1 MLYPQT
7 FIEELKQRADI
18 MRVVE
23 GYVPLKKKG
32 QNWWAPCP
40 FHQEKT
46 ASFSVNPGKGMFK
59 CFGCGKGGNVFTFVM
74 ELEGLSFPEAV
85 KVVADKAGVTLP
97 APVDGRDYEQSK
109 KAADERKRIAEEVIQ
124 LNSWATEFWENH
136 LQDAKAKHARDYLE
150 QRGVSEETIKA
161 FRLGYSPD
169 SWDALKS
176 YLKEMGAGE
185 KQIEI
190 SGLVSVNEEKERVF
204 DRFRG
209 RIMFPVLDVN
219 GRPIAFGAR
228 AMGSDEPKYLNSP
241 ETPAYTKGNHLYGL
255 FQAREEIRKKKF
267 AILVEG
273 YLDLITPVQNGVKN
287 CVASLGTAFTEAQG
301 KLLGRFARK
310 VVVNYDGD
318 SAGVKAARRA
328 IETLLAEDFEIKI
341 LVLPDGSDP
350 DEFIQANGVEAYN
363 KYRGQAAPHLQFVL
377 EQAVREKNLGVPKHK
392 AEAIEEIMPVLCA
405 VRNPTE
411 QRESFDQAMSFM
423 RVDDESLRGDLW
435 KTVKAGTRPDTSG
448 MKRQIARASKAQ
460 PTVAEQQLLELL
472 VHDEELRKIILPSLE
487 ETDYHALASASVFHA
502 LIEADK
508 RSLEITA
515 ESLAA
520 LMAEDDADDARAEEL
535 LPLLWMST
543 AHRGE
548 GESIDEVLAEAER
561 CVISLRYD
569 AIDNR
574 IKEISRELSIAEQ
587 QGNSQLFNKL
597 VTEQIELERSR
608 LELTSVK
615 LSWDMTRI

>member
-46 ASFSVNPGKGMFK
+46 ASFSVSPGKGMYK

-85 KVVADKAGVTLP
+85 KVVAEKAGVPLP
-97 APVDGRDYEQSK
+97 EPVDGRDYEQSK
-109 KAADERKRIAEEVIQ
+109 KAADERKRVAAEVIQ
-124 LNSWATEFWENH
+124 LNEWAVEFWQNH
-136 LQDAKAKHARDYLE
+136 LQEKSAKAARKYLE
-150 QRGVSEETIKA
+150 ERQMSEETIAA
-161 FRLGYSPD
+161 FKLGYAPE

-176 YLKEMGAGE
+176 YLKEKGAGD

-190 SGLVSVNEEKERVF
+190 SGLVGVNEEKERVY

-219 GRPIAFGAR
+219 GKPIAFGAR
-228 AMGSDEPKYLNSP
+228 AMGKDEPKYLNSP

-267 AILVEG
+267 VILVEG
-273 YLDLITPVQNGVKN
+273 YFDLITPFQNGVKN
-287 CVASLGTAFTEAQG
+287 LVASSGTAFTEAQA

-328 IETLLAEDFEIKI
+328 IETLLAEDFEIKV
-341 LVLPDGSDP
+341 LVLPEGSDP
-350 DEFIQANGVEAYN
+350 DEFINSNGVEAYN
-363 KYRGQAAPHLQFVL
+363 KHRGQAAPHLQFVL
-377 EQAVREKNLGVPKHK
+377 EQAVRDKSLGVPRHK
-392 AEAIEEIMPVLCA
+392 VAAIEDVMPVLCA

-411 QRESFDQAMSFM
+411 QRESFDQAMSFL
-423 RVDDESLRGDLW
+423 RVDDEALRSDLW
-435 KTVKAGTRPDTSG
+435 KTVRAGSRPDASG
-448 MKRQIARASKAQ
+448 MKRQIARAAKTR
-460 PTVAEQQLLELL
+460 PTVAEQQLLEML
-472 VHDEELRKIILPSLE
+472 VHDDELRKHILPMLE
-487 ETDYHALASASVFHA
+487 ETDYEALASAAIFHA

-508 RSLEITA
+508 RSLEMTA
-515 ESLAA
+515 GNLSSLLEEDIQAQE
-520 LMAEDDADDARAEEL
+520 MA
-535 LPLLWMST
+535 PLLFLNPPP
-543 AHRGE
+543 RGE
-548 GESIDEVLAEAER
+548 GEPIDELQAKAEDRVAA
-561 CVISLRYD
+561 LRFQ
-569 AIDNR
+569 AIENR
-574 IKEISRELSIAEQ
+574 IEEIKRESKFAEQ
-587 QGNSQLFNKL
+587 QGNWELFNQLTFQQLKL
-597 VTEQIELERSR
+597 EETR
-608 LELTSVK
+608 LALRGIK
-615 LSWDMTRI
+615 LSWNETKA

>member
-46 ASFSVNPGKGMFK
+46 ASFSVNPGKGMYK

-85 KVVADKAGVTLP
+85 KVVAEKAGVPLP
-97 APVDGRDYEQSK
+97 DPVDGRDYEQTK
-109 KAADERKRIAEEVIQ
+109 KAADERKRIAAEVVQ
-124 LNSWATEFWENH
+124 LNEWAVEFWQNH
-136 LQDAKAKHARDYLE
+136 LQDKKAKAARKYLE
-150 QRGVSEETIKA
+150 ERGMLEETVAA
-161 FRLGYSPD
+161 FKLGYAPE

-176 YLKEMGAGE
+176 YLKEKGAGD

-190 SGLVSVNEEKERVF
+190 SGLVGVNEEKERVY

-209 RIMFPVLDVN
+209 RIMFPVLDVD
-219 GRPIAFGAR
+219 GKPIAFGAR
-228 AMGSDEPKYLNSP
+228 AMGKDEPKYLNSP

-273 YLDLITPVQNGVKN
+273 YFDLITPFQNEVKN
-287 CVASLGTAFTEAQG
+287 VVASSGTAFTEAQA

-328 IETLLAEDFEIKI
+328 IETLLAEDFEIKV
-341 LVLPDGSDP
+341 LVLPEGSDP
-350 DEFIQANGVEAYN
+350 DEFINSNGVEAYN
-363 KYRGQAAPHLQFVL
+363 KHRGQAAPHLQFVL
-377 EQAVREKNLGVPKHK
+377 EQAVRDKNLSVPKQK
-392 AEAIEEIMPVLCA
+392 AAAIEEVMPVICA
-405 VRNPTE
+405 VRNKTE
-411 QRESFDQAMSFM
+411 KRESFDQAMSLLKIDAHTDKPFL
-423 RVDDESLRGDLW
+423 DDLW
-435 KTVKAGTRPDTSG
+435 ESVKAGSSLDLPKIRRKVTRFFGGKVT
-448 MKRQIARASKAQ
+448 I
-460 PTVAEQQLLELL
+460 AEQQLLEML
-472 VHDEELRKIILPSLE
+472 VHDEELRKHVLPMLE
-487 ETDYHALASASVFHA
+487 ETDYEALALASIFQA

-508 RSLEITA
+508 RSLEMTA
-515 ESLAA
+515 ENLSA
-520 LMAEDDADDARAEEL
+520 LLDEDDTAAHDL
-535 LPLLWMST
+535 LPLLIMSN
-543 AHRGE
+543 APRGD
-548 GESIDEVLAEAER
+548 GESLEEIQAEAENR
-561 CVISLRYD
+561 VFTLRLM
-569 AIDNR
+569 AIQEHTLQMHR
-574 IKEISRELSIAEQ
+574 
-587 QGNSQLFNKL
+587 
-597 VTEQIELERSR
+597 EQIHAEETGDTETLENLANKQVEMMRMKQK
-608 LELTSVK
+608 LEGMIRQ
-615 LSWDMTRI
+615 D